1 MGRAS
6 LVTERTQAAI
16 LCSGNRVSLRQRTDM
31 LGPKAEMVL
40 TDVICFFPT
49 KSALSEGAGIFMDVF
64 INSQIIFCKELCQFM
79 LPPSHHDY
87 DTQ

>member
-6 LVTERTQAAI
+6 LATERTQASI

-40 TDVICFFPT
+40 TGVICFFPT
-49 KSALSEGAGIFMDVF
+49 KSASSEGARIFMAVF
-64 INSQIIFCKELCQFM
+64 INSQIIFARNYTSLCC
-79 LPPSHHDY
+79 PIPSDY
-87 DTQ
+87 NTQ